1 MHLQQE
7 TSYSRI
13 DTTIDKGPAI
23 EARGNAYETK
33 ADNTSELIKQVPSS
47 HEECLNEEIVW
58 FAMSAPYRRE
68 LKAKAFLESKGIE
81 CFVPMKNA
89 IIDKR
94 NGVKSRQ
101 FVPAIHNLIFVHAS
115 KSIIQVLKRGRDFL
129 QYMTRP
135 LNGKN
140 TPITIP
146 DKQMSQFIAA
156 TDTANEELIY
166 LRPEEIDLKKGA
178 KVRVHGG
185 AFDGMEGI
193 FMKVQGKR
201 NRRVVILVESVA
213 AVALAEI
220 SPDLI
225 EIIK

>member
-7 TSYSRI
+7 TSYSHV
-13 DTTIDKGPAI
+13 DTTTDKGHAV
-23 EARGNAYETK
+23 ESRSNAHETK
-33 ADNTSELIKQVPSS
+33 ADNLAELTKQCPSS
-47 HEECLNEEIVW
+47 HEECMNGEIIW

-89 IIDKR
+89 IVDKR
-94 NGVKSRQ
+94 NGIKSRQ
-101 FVPAIHNLIFVHAS
+101 LVPAIHNLIFVHTS
-115 KSIIQVLKRGRDFL
+115 KSTIQELKRGRDFL

-135 LNGKN
+135 QDGKN

-156 TDTANEELIY
+156 TNTTNEELIY

-185 AFDGMEGI
+185 AFDGMEGT